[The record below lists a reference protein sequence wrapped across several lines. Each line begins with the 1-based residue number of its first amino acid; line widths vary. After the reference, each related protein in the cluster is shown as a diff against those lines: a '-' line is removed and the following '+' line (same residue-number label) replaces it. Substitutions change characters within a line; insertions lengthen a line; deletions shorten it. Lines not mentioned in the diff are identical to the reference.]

1 MSSRVLQAEMKD
13 RDLFSIDCGLQEQQ
27 LTSKESALK

>member
-13 RDLFSIDCGLQEQQ
+13 RDLFSIDYSLQEQQ
-27 LTSKESALK
+27 LTSKE